1 MASTTGPAIPRLLLS
16 AIAGTFVAILARG
29 PAQAACT
36 PAAGNGISALCTGVT
51 AGGYGGV
58 GFSNLNVTV
67 DDGASL
73 SGGVAFN
80 TGSLINLGT
89 VTNASAVAVF
99 NAGTVVNE
107 GTLSGS
113 VGVDAAT
120 AIVTNRGSIAGTGI
134 GITTSGGNL
143 TLDNFGTVTGFFGIF
158 ADVAAIS
165 NAAVISGTGGTG
177 IDVAVRL
184 SLFNT
189 ATGTINAQTAAIT
202 APLAEI
208 SNAGS
213 IASATTTA
221 IDVVTLTSLHNS
233 GGISGVTSAIHGT
246 TATIGNSGSIVA
258 IAGPAVDLAGSLT
271 LTTSGLIRGSSDG
284 IRAST
289 ATVVNSGAI
298 IGSAGRA
305 INLTGAGD
313 ITNSGSIS
321 GGNYGIA
328 SFGTVRLSN
337 SGTIFGGSAAL
348 SVANAV
354 IDNSGSILSNSVAID
369 SGNTTIY
376 NSGTITGQVIA
387 ITSNQ
392 LTLYNGGTVSVKAAG
407 ASTIYA
413 SSADITNAGAIAAAD
428 TASLALSLGASTDT
442 LTSLPGS
449 RIIGL
454 IDLGGGADRVN
465 FRGGNFDYTFNSL
478 AGATVSSTTPYV
490 VSGSQVVTFDST
502 PFGVMDRNLLAFTS
516 AVSSALPNADASPAA
531 ASEPLFYAAPPGP
544 KRDAHEAFAAVTP
557 QGPTT
562 LYAGGTSV
570 WARGFAGERDQP
582 ATATLLHSISRFQ
595 GGLIG
600 SDWQANPNLR
610 IGAFIGGGAMQTSE
624 DFNLATTSAD
634 IVFGGAFA
642 RGTFGA
648 TFLEMMLQLGHI
660 DQRSSRLVSNN
671 LVAGG
676 IETAT
681 ASNSGT
687 YAIPELALGH
697 HIGLGRTGGTVWTL
711 TPVGRIRYLAG
722 RLGGLSESGATANA
736 TIGGRTL
743 SGLEERGELKL
754 SAATRI
760 EQTAWLNGSLRAGV
774 IGLQRLGDATVN
786 LTLLGHSVPFAL
798 PGANDVWGVF
808 GGAGLDVTRGPASLF
823 VAGEYLKLS
832 DSSVAYSGRGGLR
845 IAF

>member
-1 MASTTGPAIPRLLLS
+1 MAIIACGPAK
-16 AIAGTFVAILARG
+16 
-29 PAQAACT
+29 AACT

-51 AGGYGGV
+51 AGGYGGF

-80 TGSLINLGT
+80 TGSLINRGT
-89 VTNASAVAVF
+89 VTSGGSAAGL

-107 GTLSGS
+107 GTLAGS
-113 VGVDAAT
+113 IGIDAGTAT
-120 AIVTNRGSIAGTGI
+120 VTNRGSIAGTGI
-134 GITTSGGNL
+134 GITTAGGNL

-158 ADVAAIS
+158 ADGAAIS
-165 NAAVISGTGGTG
+165 NAGVINGVGDTS

-184 SLFNT
+184 SLVNT
-189 ATGTINAQTAAIT
+189 ATGAINGHTAAIT

-213 IASATTTA
+213 ITSATATA
-221 IDVVTLTSLHNS
+221 IDVVTLSSLVNS
-233 GGISGVTSAIHGT
+233 GLVSGVTAAIHGT
-246 TATIGNSGSIVA
+246 TATIGNSGAIVA
-258 IAGPAVDLAGSLT
+258 SAGPAIDLAGSLT
-271 LTTSGLIRGSSDG
+271 LTSSGLIRGSSDG
-284 IRAST
+284 IKAST
-289 ATVVNSGAI
+289 ATLANSGTI
-298 IGSAGRA
+298 TGSAGRA
-305 INLTGAGD
+305 IRLTGAGD

-321 GGNYGIA
+321 GGSYGIE

-337 SGTIFGGSAAL
+337 SGTIFGGFAAL
-348 SVANAV
+348 AISNAV
-354 IDNSGSILSNSVAID
+354 IENSGSILSNSVAID
-369 SGNTTIY
+369 SGNTRIN
-376 NSGTITGQVIA
+376 NSGTITGEVIA

-392 LTLYNGGTVSVKAAG
+392 LALFNGGTISVKASG

-413 SSADITNAGAIAAAD
+413 SSADITNAGVIAAAD

-442 LTSLPGS
+442 LTSRPGS

-465 FRGGNFDYTFNSL
+465 FRGGNFHYTFNSL
-478 AGATVSSTTPYV
+478 AGATVSSAAPYV

-502 PFGVMDRNLLAFTS
+502 PFGATDRNLLAFIS
-516 AVSSALPNADASPAA
+516 AVSSALPDADASPT
-531 ASEPLFYAAPPGP
+531 SDSLVHAAPSGP
-544 KRDAHEAFAAVTP
+544 KRDVREAFAAITP
-557 QGPTT
+557 QGPTAV
-562 LYAGGTSV
+562 YADGTSV

-582 ATATLLHSISRFQ
+582 ASGALLHSTSRFQ

-600 SDWQANPNLR
+600 GDWQANSNLR
-610 IGAFIGGGAMQTSE
+610 VGAFIGGGAMQTSE
-624 DFNLATTSAD
+624 DFNLATTNAD

-648 TFLEMMLQLGHI
+648 TFLDMMLQLGHV
-660 DQRSSRLVSNN
+660 DQRGSRLISNN

-697 HIGLGRTGGTVWTL
+697 RIGLGRTGGTVWTL
-711 TPVGRIRYLAG
+711 TPVGRVRYLAG
-722 RLGGLSESGATANA
+722 RLGGFSESGVTANA
-736 TIGGRTL
+736 TVGGYTL

-754 SAATRI
+754 SATTRI
-760 EQTAWLNGSLRAGV
+760 ERAAWLNGSLRTGV
-774 IGLQRLGDATVN
+774 VGLQRLGDPTVN
-786 LTLLGHSVPFAL
+786 LTLLGQSLPFVL
-798 PGANDVWGVF
+798 PGANDVWGLF
-808 GGAGLDVTRGPASLF
+808 GGAGLDVTLGPASLF

>member
-1 MASTTGPAIPRLLLS
+1 MASTTGPAISRLLLS
-16 AIAGTFVAILARG
+16 AVAGTCAAILAGG
-29 PAQAACT
+29 PAKAACT
-36 PAAGNGISALCTGVT
+36 PPAGNGVSALCTGVT
-51 AGGYGGV
+51 AGGYGGF

-67 DDGASL
+67 DNGASL

-80 TGSLINLGT
+80 TGSLINRGT
-89 VTNASAVAVF
+89 VTNASAAAGF
-99 NAGTVVNE
+99 NAGTVVND
-107 GTLSGS
+107 GTLAGS
-113 VGVDAAT
+113 IGVDAAT

-134 GITTSGGNL
+134 GITTAGGNL

-158 ADVAAIS
+158 ADVASIT
-165 NAAVISGTGGTG
+165 NAAMISGTGDTG

-189 ATGTINAQTAAIT
+189 ATGTINAQTAAIV

-213 IASATTTA
+213 ITSATTTA
-221 IDVVTLTSLHNS
+221 IDVATLTSLANS
-233 GGISGVTSAIHGT
+233 GLVSGVTSAIHGT

-258 IAGPAVDLAGSLT
+258 SAGPAIDLAGSLT
-271 LTTSGLIRGSSDG
+271 LTTSGLVRGGSDG
-284 IRAST
+284 IVASA
-289 ATVVNSGAI
+289 ATIVNSGTI
-298 IGSAGRA
+298 VGSANRA
-305 INLTGAGD
+305 ISLTGAGD

-328 SFGTVRLSN
+328 SSGTVRLSN
-337 SGTIFGGSAAL
+337 SGTIFGGFAAL
-348 SVANAV
+348 AVANAV

-369 SGNTTIY
+369 SGNTSVN
-376 NSGTITGQVIA
+376 NSGTITGQGIA

-392 LTLYNGGTVSVKAAG
+392 LTLFNSGTISVKAAG

-413 SSADITNAGAIAAAD
+413 SSADITNAGVIAAAD

-449 RIIGL
+449 RIIGR
-454 IDLGGGADRVN
+454 IDLGGGADRVS
-465 FRGGNFDYTFNSL
+465 FRGGNFNYTFNSL
-478 AGATVSSTTPYV
+478 AGAIVSSTTPYV

-502 PFGVMDRNLLAFTS
+502 PFGVLDRNLLAFTS

-531 ASEPLFYAAPPGP
+531 TSEPLFYAAPPGP
-544 KRDAHEAFAAVTP
+544 KRDAREAFAAITP
-557 QGPTT
+557 QGATA
-562 LYAGGTSV
+562 LYAGGTSL

-582 ATATLLHSISRFQ
+582 ATGTLLHGTSRFQ

-600 SDWQANPNLR
+600 GDWQAGSHLR
-610 IGAFIGGGAMQTSE
+610 LGAFVGGGAMQTSE
-624 DFNLATTSAD
+624 DFNLTTTSAD
-634 IVFGGAFA
+634 IVFGGGFA

-648 TFLEMMLQLGHI
+648 TFMDMMLQLGHI
-660 DQRSSRLVSNN
+660 DQRGSRLISNN

-676 IETAT
+676 IETAI

-687 YAIPELALGH
+687 YAVPEFALGH
-697 HIGLGRTGGTVWTL
+697 RIGLGRTGGTVWTL
-711 TPVGRIRYLAG
+711 TPVARIRYLAG
-722 RLGGLSESGATANA
+722 RLGGFNESGATANA
-736 TIGGRTL
+736 TIGSHTL

-754 SAATRI
+754 SATTLVDR
-760 EQTAWLNGSLRAGV
+760 TAWLSGSLRAGV
-774 IGLQRLGDATVN
+774 TGLQRVGNASVN
-786 LTLLGHSVPFAL
+786 LTLLGQSVPFLL

-808 GGAGLDVTRGPASLF
+808 GGAGLDVTLGPACLF
-823 VAGEYLKLS
+823 MAGEYLKLS